1 MMSHN
6 MSRLQFILQAAF
18 ILEKNNKYC
27 KSIDFCLCIENKIY
41 LFLIKYP

>member
-18 ILEKNNKYC
+18 ILEKIINIARVLISVFVQK
-27 KSIDFCLCIENKIY
+27 IEFIY
-41 LFLIKYP
+41 F